1 MQGIQ
6 YRNKVVLVGTTHTGK
21 TSIVQRYVNGQ
32 FMINSVSS
40 MQAAFFQKNVMI
52 GGKEQTL
59 EIWDTAGQERFR
71 SLTPMYYR
79 DARVAIVVFDI
90 TDANSFSKAKQWI
103 NELKSSRGD
112 SISLVLVGNKSD
124 LEFIRVVQ
132 MSEAKQYAKL
142 LDIPYFETSAKT
154 GVNIEEV
161 FIQVAQDVTAN
172 STFESA
178 YGPNIAQTQNQES
191 SCC

>member
-1 MQGIQ
+1 MH
-6 YRNKVVLVGTTHTGK
+6 RNKVVLVGTTHTGK

-40 MQAAFFQKNVMI
+40 MQAAFFQKSMTINS
-52 GGKEQTL
+52 KEQPL

-103 NELKSSRGD
+103 NELKTTRGD
-112 SISLVLVGNKSD
+112 TISLILVGNKSD
-124 LEFIRVVQ
+124 LDFIRVVQ
-132 MSEAKQYAKL
+132 MQEARQYAAL
-142 LDIPYFETSAKT
+142 LDIPYYETSAKT
-154 GVNIEEV
+154 GINIEDLFMQV
-161 FIQVAQDVTAN
+161 GTFIADSPFDTTEEAQSIT
-172 STFESA
+172 
-178 YGPNIAQTQNQES
+178 PTQNNRGA
-191 SCC
+191 CC